1 MANESAPN
9 AFAPNAFA
17 KTRAMRQA
25 APAFVDPRHG
35 TVRFGARAVEVDA
48 LDWDVPVD
56 GTVYGTLLN
65 FRGALDALA
74 EAMNAPPYKE
84 PPKAPILYLKPPNSW
99 VGHGKPIPLPEG
111 EDAVEIGAALGVVIG
126 RTASRVQ
133 AAEAF
138 DYVRGYTVV
147 NDVSL
152 PHASLFRPPIRQRC
166 RDGFCPIGPWV
177 IERAAVPH
185 AERLTLR
192 VFVDGALRAENS
204 TAHLVRS
211 IPQLLAEV
219 TDFMTLSPGDILH
232 VGTPE
237 QAPLARAGERVRVE
251 IDGIGWIENPL
262 VPEAETGGAA

>member
-1 MANESAPN
+1 ML
-9 AFAPNAFA
+9 NAFA
-17 KTRAMRQA
+17 KTRDMRQP
-25 APAFVDPRHG
+25 APADVDPQHG

-65 FRGALDALA
+65 FRGAVDDLA

-84 PPKAPILYLKPPNSW
+84 PPKAPILYLKPPNTW
-99 VGHGKPIPLPEG
+99 IGHGKPIPLPDEV
-111 EDAVEIGAALGVVIG
+111 DAIEIGAALGVVIG
-126 RTASRVQ
+126 RTASRVK

-138 DYVRGYTVV
+138 DYVRGYTIL

-177 IERAAVPH
+177 IERGAVARP
-185 AERLTLR
+185 ERLVLR

-211 IPQLLAEV
+211 IPQLIADV
-219 TDFMTLSPGDILH
+219 TDFMTLSRGDVLH

-251 IDGIGWIENPL
+251 INGVGWLENP
-262 VPEAETGGAA
+262 VVREAETGGVA